1 MVGYNGTSLIVSGPF
16 GAAWQDTLN
25 KVLPIF
31 EDVSKQF
38 TDPSKRVAVLTA
50 QLDKAVF
57 EGASPYKIQE
67 LQGRLTAAEKDLAS
81 HEELEQSKREIS
93 TLTKIGF
100 VVGIGLL
107 GSIIFFVLTK
117 ALKT

>member
-16 GAAWQDTLN
+16 GATWQDTLN

-50 QLDKAVF
+50 QLDKAIY
-57 EGASPYKIQE
+57 EGANPYKIQE
-67 LQGRLTAAEKDLAS
+67 LQGRLAAAEKDLAS

-93 TLTKIGF
+93 TLTKVGILA
-100 VVGIGLL
+100 GIGLVA
-107 GSIIFFVLTK
+107 SMIFFVIVK
-117 ALKT
+117 ALK